1 MQPQRVPG
9 EMRERLQTHCR
20 WLSIEICDRC
30 SIQSNFFSFVVE
42 RLRRKKKLIEAA
54 ANGRRRRRR
63 QRRHRRH
70 RRRRLRRR
78 LQQLA
83 QYNIAARS
91 FNIDKND
98 SYLFPHSSSSSS
110 RRSCYLEQQPTL
122 T

>member
-1 MQPQRVPG
+1 
-9 EMRERLQTHCR
+9 MRERCR
-20 WLSIEICDRC
+20 LIVGSV
-30 SIQSNFFSFVVE
+30 QSKFVIGVRFNPTFFSFVVE

-54 ANGRRRRRR
+54 ANGRRRRQRRR
-63 QRRHRRH
+63 QRRH

-110 RRSCYLEQQPTL
+110 RRSCYLDQQPTL